1 MGILS
6 EGQYGMTEGIFF
18 SFPMESSGNEFNVI
32 KGLELDELSISY
44 IKKSENE
51 LIAEREIIKS
61 ILMKN

>member
-1 MGILS
+1 MK
-6 EGQYGMTEGIFF
+6 
-18 SFPMESSGNEFNVI
+18 SSGSEFDVI